1 MTPREKGAQFV
12 FRFLVGT
19 SAVVIILAGMKAA
32 AAVLVP
38 FLLALFITIIVTP
51 VFFWLQ
57 RKGVNSLISLALM
70 FLGLAFLSFLG
81 GSLIERSVRDFAGKL
96 PGYQV
101 KFREDAVEVIGWL
114 NRQGMEINPDEVL
127 NQLNPAALF
136 QFTGSLLAAVSGLV
150 GQTFIVLLIVI
161 FMLFEASILPK
172 KIKSLPDITPTLF
185 KQLERSVLDVRSY
198 MGIKSV
204 MSLVTGLCVIV
215 LNTVLGIDYALLL
228 GLTAFLLNFVPNIGS
243 FMAAVPAVLL
253 AVLDKEGLGTAGA
266 VVIGYVIINVGI
278 SNFIEPRFMGRGL
291 GLSTLW
297 VILSLI
303 FWGWILGPVGML
315 LSIPL
320 TMAVKIGLESVEAT
334 HWIALLMGGD
344 PSARKKK

>member
-1 MTPREKGAQFV
+1 MTPREKGALFV

-57 RKGVNSLISLALM
+57 RRGVSSGSSLVLM
-70 FLGLAFLSFLG
+70 FLALGVLSFLG
-81 GSLIERSVRDFAGKL
+81 GSLIDESIRDFAGKL
-96 PGYQV
+96 PGYQT
-101 KFREDAVEVIGWL
+101 KFREDAVEVIQWL
-114 NRQGMEINPDEVL
+114 NTQGMQIDSEEVL
-127 NQLNPAALF
+127 QQLNPSALF
-136 QFTGSLLAAVSGLV
+136 QFTGSLLAAASGLL

-172 KIKSLPDITPTLF
+172 KIRSLPDITPTMF
-185 KQLERSVLDVRSY
+185 QQLERSVLDVRSY

-204 MSLVTGLCVIV
+204 MSLITGLCVIV
-215 LNTVLGIDYALLL
+215 LNTVIGIDYALLL
-228 GLTAFLLNFVPNIGS
+228 GLIAFLLNFVPNIGS
-243 FMAAVPAVLL
+243 FMAAIPAVLL
-253 AVLDKEGLGTAGA
+253 AVLDKDGLGAAGA
-266 VVIGYVIINVGI
+266 VVIGYVIINVSI

-303 FWGWILGPVGML
+303 FWGWMLGPIGML

-320 TMAVKIGLESVEAT
+320 TMVVKVGLETVEAT
-334 HWIALLMGGD
+334 RWIAVLMGGD
-344 PSARKKK
+344 PGVRQKK

>member
-12 FRFLVGT
+12 FRVLVGA
-19 SAVVIILAGMKAA
+19 SAVVIVLAGMKAA

-57 RKGVNSLISLALM
+57 RRGVNSLISLVLM
-70 FLGLAFLSFLG
+70 FVALGFMSFLG
-81 GSLIERSVRDFAGKL
+81 GSLIENSVRDFAGKL

-101 KFREDAVEVIGWL
+101 KFRQDAIEVIQWL
-114 NRQGMEINPDEVL
+114 NTQGMEIDSDEVL
-127 NQLNPAALF
+127 NQLNPSALF

-172 KIKSLPDITPTLF
+172 KIKSLPDITPTMF

-215 LNTVLGIDYALLL
+215 LNTVLGIDYAILL

-243 FMAAVPAVLL
+243 FMAAIPAVLL
-253 AVLDKEGLGTAGA
+253 ALLDQEGLGPATA

-297 VILSLI
+297 VILSLL
-303 FWGWILGPVGML
+303 FWGWILGPIGML

-334 HWIALLMGGD
+334 HWIAVLMGGD
-344 PSARKKK
+344 PDLRKVK